1 MSKALELKKR
11 YEAETDPVKK
21 EAIKAEARTYK
32 QSLVSGKGLTDA
44 QKKGY
49 YGKLATKPPE
59 LDATQEK
66 SLYDQLNVIQRLK
79 GIRGFLDTPRADD
92 LGPWDARIYGA
103 AKWLGI
109 PAPEYAETEAGI
121 GLTPQAIQKVL
132 TGTGGSAKEMEG
144 YARKLPSMDK
154 TAEENIPIT
163 EGLIGENEKDFLL
176 QMDILKRK
184 GHNTAPYESKYREIM
199 GLDEKQEEQ
208 QQDPVAILKQKAQ
221 QRLQEKKAAESK
233 LGAPQ

>member
-11 YEAETDPVKK
+11 YEVETDPAKK
-21 EAIKAEARTYK
+21 EAIKEEARAYK
-32 QSLVSGKGLTDA
+32 QSLIDGKGLTAA

-49 YGKLATKPPE
+49 YGKLATKAPE
-59 LDATQEK
+59 LDTSQEK
-66 SLYDQLNVIQRLK
+66 SLYDQLAVIQRLK

-92 LGPWDARIYGA
+92 LGPWDARAYDA

-109 PAPEYAETEAGI
+109 EAPEYAEAEAGI

-132 TGTGGSAKEMEG
+132 TGTGGSAREMEG

-154 TAEENIPIT
+154 TAKENIPIT
-163 EGLIGENEKDFLL
+163 ESLIGENERDFLL

-199 GLDEKQEEQ
+199 GLDKQKQEEQ
-208 QQDPVAILKQKAQ
+208 DPIAALRAKAQ
-221 QRLQEKKAAESK
+221 QRLQEKNAAGVQK
-233 LGAPQ
+233 